1 MSELNSVRISGS
13 GSCGGGEYS
22 EVRISGSGKINGDVK
37 CESIHISGSGVIDG
51 EVDCKNEIH
60 ISGSGK
66 IVKDIKCDSLH
77 ISGAAK
83 AASVKAREVHI
94 SGSCATEGRIDADD
108 IKISGVMSAGG
119 DICGEKVEVSGGI
132 KTSHL
137 LSGETVDIRFGSYN
151 CSIGEIGGGVITVRP
166 GDYINRSFGG
176 LFEFRWKRSDGYMS
190 SGKKSS
196 HTINIGSI
204 EGDDITIQDCIV
216 DTIRGT
222 KVTILS
228 GCEVKRVEY
237 SGELT
242 VDDGARVLE
251 QIKI

>member
-22 EVRISGSGKINGDVK
+22 EVRISGSGKISGDVK
-37 CESIHISGSGVIDG
+37 CDSMHISGSGKIEG
-51 EVDCKNEIH
+51 EVNCKNEIH
-60 ISGSGK
+60 ISGSGR
-66 IVKDIKCDSLH
+66 IEKDIKCDSLH

-83 AASVKAREVHI
+83 AANVKAREVHI
-94 SGSCATEGRIDADD
+94 SGSCSTEGKIEADE

-137 LSGETVDIRFGSYN
+137 LSGETVDIKFGSYN
-151 CSIGEIGGGVITVRP
+151 CSIGEIGGGVISVRP

-176 LFEFRWKRSDGYMS
+176 LFEFRWKRSDGCMS
-190 SGKKSS
+190 SGKSS
-196 HTINIGSI
+196 GHVINIGSI

-216 DTIRGT
+216 DTIRGGRV
-222 KVTILS
+222 KILS
-228 GCEVKRVEY
+228 GCVVKRVEY

-242 VDDGARVLE
+242 VEDGAKVEE

>member
-22 EVRISGSGKINGDVK
+22 EVRISGSGRISGDVK
-37 CESIHISGSGVIDG
+37 CESM
-51 EVDCKNEIH
+51 H

-66 IVKDIKCDSLH
+66 IEGEVDCKNDIRISGSGRVDKDIKCDSLH
-77 ISGAAK
+77 ISGSAK
-83 AASVKAREVHI
+83 AANIKAREVHI
-94 SGSCATEGRIDADD
+94 SGSCSTEGKIEADE
-108 IKISGVMSAGG
+108 IKISGAMSAGG
-119 DICGEKVEVSGGI
+119 DICGETVEVSGGI

-137 LSGETVDIRFGSYN
+137 VSGETIDIKFSAYN
-151 CSIGEIGGGVITVRP
+151 CSIGEIGGGTITVRP
-166 GDYINRSFGG
+166 GDYVNRSFGG
-176 LFEFRWKRSDGYMS
+176 LFQFIWKHSYDYAP
-190 SGKKSS
+190 SGKKSGY
-196 HTINIGSI
+196 TAQIGSI
-204 EGDDITIQDCIV
+204 EGDDITVQDCTV
-216 DTIRGT
+216 NTIRGT

-242 VDDGARVLE
+242 VEDGAKVLE

>member
-22 EVRISGSGKINGDVK
+22 EVRISGSGKITGDVK
-37 CESIHISGSGVIDG
+37 CDSMHISGAGKIEG
-51 EVDCKNEIH
+51 EVDCKNEIQ

-66 IVKDIKCDSLH
+66 IEKDVKCDTLH

-83 AASVKAREVHI
+83 AANVKAKEVHI
-94 SGSCATEGRIDADD
+94 SGSCATEGKIEADN
-108 IKISGVMSAGG
+108 IKISGILSASG
-119 DICGEKVEVSGGI
+119 DICGETVEVSGGI

-137 LSGETVDIRFGSYN
+137 LSGETVDIRFSTYN
-151 CSIGEIGGGVITVRP
+151 CSIGEIGGGTITVRP
-166 GDYINRSFGG
+166 GDYVNRSFGG
-176 LFEFRWKRSDGYMS
+176 LFQFVWKHSDGYAPGS
-190 SGKKSS
+190 RKSGYMAQ
-196 HTINIGSI
+196 IGSI
-204 EGDDITIQDCIV
+204 EGDDITVQDCV
-216 DTIRGT
+216 VNTIRGT
-222 KVTILS
+222 KVKIMS

-242 VDDGARVLE
+242 IEDGAKVEE

>member
-13 GSCGGGEYS
+13 GCCGGGEYS
-22 EVRISGSGKINGDVK
+22 EVRISGSGKITGDVK
-37 CESIHISGSGVIDG
+37 CDSM
-51 EVDCKNEIH
+51 H

-66 IVKDIKCDSLH
+66 IEGEVDCKNDIRISGSGRIDKDIKCDTLH

-83 AASVKAREVHI
+83 ATSVKAKKVHI
-94 SGSCATEGRIDADD
+94 SGSCSTEGKIEADE
-108 IKISGVMSAGG
+108 IKISGVLSAGG
-119 DICGEKVEVSGGI
+119 DICGETVQVSGGI

-137 LSGETVDIRFGSYN
+137 LSGETVDIKFSANN
-151 CSIGEIGGGVITVRP
+151 CIIGEIGGGTITVRP
-166 GDYINRSFGG
+166 GDYVNRSFGG
-176 LFEFRWKRSDGYMS
+176 LFQFMRKCSDDYAP
-190 SGKKSS
+190 SGKKSGY
-196 HTINIGSI
+196 TAQIGSI
-204 EGDDITIQDCIV
+204 EGDDITAQDCIV

-222 KVTILS
+222 KVTIMS

-242 VDDGARVLE
+242 VEGGAKVEE

>member
-22 EVRISGSGKINGDVK
+22 EVRISGSGKITGDVK
-37 CESIHISGSGVIDG
+37 CDSMHISGAGKIEG

-60 ISGSGK
+60 ISGSGR
-66 IVKDIKCDSLH
+66 IEKDIKCDSLH

-83 AASVKAREVHI
+83 AVNVKAREIRI
-94 SGSCATEGRIDADD
+94 SGSCSTEGKIEADE
-108 IKISGVMSAGG
+108 IKISGTMSAGG
-119 DICGEKVEVSGGI
+119 DICGETVEVSGGI
-132 KTSHL
+132 QTSHL
-137 LSGETVDIRFGSYN
+137 LSGETVEIRVSSRN
-151 CSIGEIGGGVITVRP
+151 CSIGEIGGGTITVRP
-166 GDYINRSFGG
+166 GDYVNRSFGG
-176 LFEFRWKRSDGYMS
+176 LFDFMWKRSDGYAS
-190 SGKKSS
+190 SGRRSS
-196 HTINIGSI
+196 YTAQIGSI
-204 EGDDITIQDCIV
+204 EGDDITVQDCIV

-222 KVTILS
+222 KVTIMS

-242 VDDGARVLE
+242 VEDGAKVEE

>member
-22 EVRISGSGKINGDVK
+22 EVRISGSGRISGDVK
-37 CESIHISGSGVIDG
+37 CDSMHISGSGKIEG
-51 EVDCKNEIH
+51 EVDCKNEVQ
-60 ISGSGK
+60 ISGSGR
-66 IVKDIKCDSLH
+66 IDKDLRCGSLH
-77 ISGAAK
+77 ISGSAK
-83 AASVKAREVHI
+83 AANIKAGEVRI
-94 SGSCATEGRIDADD
+94 SGSCSTEGKIEADN
-108 IKISGVMSAGG
+108 IRISGVLSAGG
-119 DICGEKVEVSGGI
+119 DICGETVEVSGGI

-137 LSGETVDIRFGSYN
+137 LSGETVNIKFGSYN
-151 CSIGEIGGGVITVRP
+151 CSIGEIGGGTITVRP

-176 LFEFRWKRSDGYMS
+176 MFEFVWKRSDGYAS
-190 SGKKSS
+190 SGRRSG
-196 HTINIGSI
+196 HTIRIGSI

-216 DTIRGT
+216 DTVRGT

-242 VDDGARVLE
+242 IEDGAAVLE
-251 QIKI
+251 QIKL

>member
-13 GSCGGGEYS
+13 GYCGGGEYYEIRIS
-22 EVRISGSGKINGDVK
+22 GSGRITGDVKCDSMHISGSGKI
-37 CESIHISGSGVIDG
+37 EG
-51 EVDCKNEIH
+51 EVDCKNEVH

-66 IVKDIKCDSLH
+66 IEKDIRCDSLH

-83 AASVKAREVHI
+83 AANVKAREVRI
-94 SGSCATEGRIDADD
+94 SGSCSTEGKIEADD
-108 IKISGVMSAGG
+108 IKISGVISAGG
-119 DICGEKVEVSGGI
+119 DICGETVEVSGGI
-132 KTSHL
+132 KTEHL
-137 LSGETVDIRFGSYN
+137 LSGERVDIKFGAYN
-151 CSIGEIGGGVITVRP
+151 CSIGEIGGGTISVRP
-166 GDYINRSFGG
+166 GDINRTFGG
-176 LFEFRWKRSDGYMS
+176 LLDFIRKGTNGSASGRRSGFTA
-190 SGKKSS
+190 K
-196 HTINIGSI
+196 IGSI

-242 VDDGARVLE
+242 IEDGATVLE
-251 QIKI
+251 QVKL